1 MKAKQER
8 KADNVC
14 NAGRLKVFKVVG
26 NEFSHV
32 S

>member
-1 MKAKQER
+1 MKAKQDG
-8 KADNVC
+8 KSDNVC
-14 NAGRLKVFKVVG
+14 NAGRLKVFKVVE